1 MTEGP
6 SPGGGFQDPHI
17 TMLLHS
23 LGDMSVQDI
32 SNTHPQPAD
41 NPHESHS
48 LQHESLNEM
57 TLPNTKRARQD
68 TTTREPRQICKVKVV
83 GNDHPE
89 LRLAIAQLNQQL
101 ETITEDHQDTVQSL
115 FSAHSTIQTM
125 YAYTETVHELTRTL
139 HDEKVRLSMLLRSS
153 GVPLTTKIYL
163 EKAVHAMEVDITTRP
178 LHHGDYHTQEV
189 PTHLN
194 AEPGRHQDGIALLR
208 SQIQTLVKAL
218 TEERRIKAA
227 QSDEI
232 ARLERNIGEKGSEL
246 SSLKDNHAKDMEEMR
261 KRVQEG
267 LDEWDGERRV
277 FQAIIARLEEQLSS
291 QKGALKERC
300 PSLRNERKEGD
311 VMALQ
316 AQTQE
321 QQNAS
326 IKISRK
332 SKFNEDV
339 PKMHMALKDAGQKP
353 TPKYRGRTKRKRP
366 TGDNSDTD
374 AGDEM
379 DKQEI
384 LFRECSSDERKTVR
398 LALYKFLG
406 IKNIEDAARLRT
418 LSEEET
424 TAHRDWAMM
433 STTGD
438 HPICLRPYTADWDE
452 INGPYN
458 HALFSTMCK
467 EVTSQAFVN
476 LLPEKRSHLF
486 FWYLT
491 SFDQSRALE
500 KAQRLGGTIENEAE
514 YRQRCHKTTI
524 AVEQRDR
531 RNIRRYIAHD
541 DRLWMANHYLERAQL
556 HEVYPGQVQLY
567 ENMVGTVKKLGP
579 DGMSSDESD
588 PENPGIFKAHKVLW
602 RSPGV
607 DPVLRFLDK
616 GLSMKSD
623 VPSTFGRPHV
633 SERVYTDTP
642 SQRVVVPS
650 EKPVNFYDEVAL
662 QTLPLAAR
670 RRVMEDPH
678 DVYSLM
684 AFEYGEDECGQ
695 IFAFPT
701 SEPLQTTSA
710 SD

>member
-1 MTEGP
+1 MTKAP
-6 SPGGGFQDPHI
+6 SPGGGFQDLQL
-17 TMLLHS
+17 TTLLHS
-23 LGDMSVQDI
+23 LGDMSVQDF
-32 SNTHPQPAD
+32 SNTRPQPAR

-48 LQHESLNEM
+48 SQHESLSEIP
-57 TLPNTKRARQD
+57 LPITKRARQD
-68 TTTREPRQICKVKVV
+68 MTTMGSRQICKVKVV
-83 GNDHPE
+83 GNDHSE
-89 LRLAIAQLNQQL
+89 LNFVIAQLNQQL
-101 ETITEDHQDTVQSL
+101 EAITEEHQDTVQSL
-115 FSAHSTIQTM
+115 SSAHSTIQTM
-125 YAYTETVHELTRTL
+125 SAYTETVHELIRDL
-139 HDEKVRLSMLLRSS
+139 FDEQDRLRRLLRSS
-153 GVPLTTKIYL
+153 GAPLTTKIYL
-163 EKAVHAMEVDITTRP
+163 EKASHATEVEVATRP
-178 LHHGDYHTQEV
+178 LHHGDYHTQGV
-189 PTHLN
+189 PTRLN
-194 AEPGRHQDGIALLR
+194 AEPGRHQDEIALLR
-208 SQIQTLVKAL
+208 SQIQIFVKAL
-218 TEERRIKAA
+218 AEERRGKAA
-227 QSDEI
+227 QRDEI
-232 ARLERNIGEKGSEL
+232 ARLERDISEKGAEL
-246 SSLKDNHAKDMEEMR
+246 SSLKDNRAKDMEEGR

-267 LDEWDGERRV
+267 LDEWDAERRV
-277 FQAIIARLEEQLSS
+277 FQAIIARLEQQLPP
-291 QKGALKERC
+291 QKG
-300 PSLRNERKEGD
+300 SLEEHCSSLHNERKEED
-311 VMALQ
+311 PMALQ

-332 SKFNEDV
+332 SKSNEDA
-339 PKMHMALKDAGQKP
+339 PTMHMVQKDAGQKP
-353 TPKYRGRTKRKRP
+353 TPKYRGRMKRKRP

-379 DKQEI
+379 DKQEV

-424 TAHRDWAMM
+424 SAHRDRVMM

-438 HPICLRPYTADWDE
+438 RPICLQPYTADWDE

-500 KAQRLGGTIENEAE
+500 KAQRLGGTIENQVE
-514 YRQRCHKTTI
+514 YRQRCHKTTT
-524 AVEQRDR
+524 AVERRDR

-541 DRLWMANHYLERAQL
+541 DRLWMANHYLERAQV

-602 RSPGV
+602 RSTGV
-607 DPVLRFLDK
+607 ERVLRFLDK

-623 VPSTFGRPHV
+623 VPNTFGRPHV
-633 SERVYTDTP
+633 SERVYDDTP
-642 SQRVVVPS
+642 SQRIVVPS
-650 EKPVNFYDEVAL
+650 EKPVNFYDEAVL
-662 QTLPLAAR
+662 QTLP
-670 RRVMEDPH
+670 RRVMEGANA
-678 DVYSLM
+678 VYSLM
-684 AFEYGEDECGQ
+684 AFEDGEDECGQ
-695 IFAFPT
+695 IIAFPT
-701 SEPLQTTSA
+701 NLNST
-710 SD
+710 